1 MSEEVKYKGEGMQI
15 DIRRLWNAVI
25 SRWWI
30 VLLSAVLCAVLF
42 FVGTFYLITPKYRS
56 SAMFYVNNNLS
67 LGDTALSISSSDITA
82 AKSLV
87 DSYIVILKTR
97 ASLNEVIDYSGV
109 DRTYSELRS
118 MISAA
123 SVSSTEIFEVAVT
136 SSDPQEAEALANAIA
151 YILPK
156 RISNIVEGTSAKVVE
171 HAIIAPTPTSP
182 SYPKNTMYG
191 FLLGLAAAV
200 GFLVIRELFDVTIRT
215 ENDVEQCCDVPI
227 LAAVPDMTAPAKG
240 GRYGKYYYYGSS
252 NSKKKAPAT
261 PNATPI
267 LVGRNISF
275 SASEAYK
282 LLRTKLQFSFTSE
295 VTCPV
300 IGVSSALA
308 GEGKSLS
315 TVNLAFSLAQLNK
328 RVLLIDC
335 DMRRPSLAAKLQ
347 ISKTPGLSNYLSG
360 QSALQDVIQPC
371 GNDVKEG
378 FDVITSGRNPPNPI
392 ELLSSTA
399 METLVNELRG
409 SYDYILF
416 DLPPVGEVSDAM
428 VAAKL
433 ADGILLVARQ
443 NYGNTVA
450 LSNAVQQFRF
460 VETRLLGIVL
470 NAMSESGNRYGYGY
484 RYGKKYYKYRHY
496 YGYGARSSSS
506 SESKEK
512 SGT

>member
-1 MSEEVKYKGEGMQI
+1 MNEGTMPKQEGVQI

-25 SRWWI
+25 GRWWI
-30 VLLSAVLCAVLF
+30 VALSAVACAVLF

-67 LGDTALSISSSDITA
+67 LGDTALSISSTDITA
-82 AKSLV
+82 SKSLV

-123 SVSSTEIFEVAVT
+123 SVNSTEIFEVVVT
-136 SSDPQEAEALANAIA
+136 SHDPQEAEALANAIA

-156 RISNIVEGTSAKVVE
+156 RIAGIVEGTSAKVVE
-171 HAIIAPTPTSP
+171 HAIIAATPSSP
-182 SYPKNTMYG
+182 SYPKNTALG

-200 GFLVIRELFDVTIRT
+200 AFLVIRELFDVTIRS
-215 ENDVEQCCDVPI
+215 ESDVEQCCDAPI
-227 LAAVPDMTAPAKG
+227 LAAVPDMTASSKG

-252 NSKKKAPAT
+252 NSKKKKAPTAT
-261 PNATPI
+261 NQAPVLI
-267 LVGRNISF
+267 GRNISF
-275 SASEAYK
+275 AASEAYK
-282 LLRTKLQFSFTSE
+282 LLRTKLQFSFTNE
-295 VTCPV
+295 VTCPI
-300 IGVSSALA
+300 IGISSALA

-315 TVNLAFSLAQLNK
+315 AVNLAFSLAQLNK

-347 ISKTPGLSNYLSG
+347 ISKVPGLSNYLTG
-360 QSALQDVIQPC
+360 QTVLSDIVQPC

-378 FDVITSGRNPPNPI
+378 FDVIASGRNPPNPI
-392 ELLSSTA
+392 ELLSSPT
-399 METLVNELRG
+399 MEALLNELRG
-409 SYDYILF
+409 SYDYILL

-433 ADGILLVARQ
+433 TDGILLVARQ
-443 NYGNTVA
+443 NYGNTLA
-450 LSNAVQQFRF
+450 LTNALHQFRF
-460 VETRLLGIVL
+460 VETRILGVVL
-470 NAMSESGNRYGYGY
+470 NAMSESLGRYGYGY

-496 YGYGARSSSS
+496 YGYGARSTSST
-506 SESKEK
+506 ENQEK
-512 SGT
+512 S

>member
-1 MSEEVKYKGEGMQI
+1 MNEGIMPKKEGLRI

-25 SRWWI
+25 SRWWV

-42 FVGTFYLITPKYRS
+42 FVGTFYLVTPQYSS

-87 DSYIVILKTR
+87 SSYIVILKTR
-97 ASLNEVIDYSGV
+97 ESLSEVIDYSGV
-109 DRTYSELRS
+109 DRTYGELRG

-123 SVSSTEIFEVAVT
+123 SVSSTEIFEVKVT
-136 SSDPQEAEALANAIA
+136 SPDPNEAEALANAIA

-156 RISNIVEGTSAKVVE
+156 RISSIVEGTSAKVVE
-171 HAIIAPTPTSP
+171 HAVLAAAPSSP
-182 SYPKNTMYG
+182 SYPKNTAYG

-200 GFLVIRELFDVTIRT
+200 AFFVIRELFDVTIRA
-215 ENDVEQCCDVPI
+215 ESDVTQCCDVPV
-227 LAAVPDMTAPAKG
+227 LAAVPDMSAPVKS
-240 GRYGKYYYYGSS
+240 GRYGKKYYYHSS
-252 NSKKKAPAT
+252 SGKKTAPAA
-261 PNATPI
+261 PHQAPV
-267 LVGRNISF
+267 LVGRNINF

-282 LLRTKLQFSFTSE
+282 LLRTKLQFSFTNE

-300 IGVSSALA
+300 VGVSSALA

-315 TVNLAFSLAQLNK
+315 AVNLAFSLAQLNK

-347 ISKTPGLSNYLSG
+347 IPKNPGLSNYLTG
-360 QSALQDVIQPC
+360 QAALPDVIQPC
-371 GNDVKEG
+371 GNEVKEG
-378 FDVITSGRNPPNPI
+378 FDVIASGRNPPNPI
-392 ELLSSTA
+392 ELLSSPA
-399 METLVNELRG
+399 METLLNELRG
-409 SYDYILF
+409 SYDYILL

-433 ADGILLVARQ
+433 TDGILLVARQ

-450 LSNAVQQFRF
+450 LVNAVQQFRF

-470 NAMSESGNRYGYGY
+470 NAISEGGGKYGYGY

-496 YGYGARSSSS
+496 GYGYGARP
-506 SESKEK
+506 SETKEK
-512 SGT
+512 N